1 MCICPSLK
9 ESTYLS
15 VNLNLKICN
24 IIIPNMYLMYFDSN
38 SENSQ
43 TSHLHILR
51 RAYKT
56 HLWIKVSFS
65 VVSRK
70 PFIKSQLQ
78 LIFICMDFT
87 FVRKREEGSHY
98 FWKPCTKKVNYI
110 ILSIQILIIHRVA
123 THYPSSQVKLCYVL
137 ASHNGPL

>member
-1 MCICPSLK
+1 
-9 ESTYLS
+9 
-15 VNLNLKICN
+15 
-24 IIIPNMYLMYFDSN
+24 MYFGSN

-56 HLWIKVSFS
+56 HLWIEIPCN

-87 FVRKREEGSHY
+87 FVRKTEEGSHY
-98 FWKPCTKKVNYI
+98 F
-110 ILSIQILIIHRVA
+110 
-123 THYPSSQVKLCYVL
+123 
-137 ASHNGPL
+137 